1 MKITHKQNRIDR
13 YVFPNI
19 AIWINDNN
27 MTVRSLAEEIGM
39 HPNTICS
46 YLLGK
51 SEPSFFFI
59 TQILKVT
66 GMPFEVAFERKAE
79 NHGEQA

>member
-1 MKITHKQNRIDR
+1 MKITRKRNRIDR

-27 MTVRSLAEEIGM
+27 MTVHSLAENIGM
-39 HPNTICS
+39 CQNTICG

-51 SEPSFFFI
+51 AEPSYYFI
-59 TQILKVT
+59 AQILKVT
-66 GMPFEVAFERKAE
+66 GMPFEVAFERR
-79 NHGEQA
+79 GG